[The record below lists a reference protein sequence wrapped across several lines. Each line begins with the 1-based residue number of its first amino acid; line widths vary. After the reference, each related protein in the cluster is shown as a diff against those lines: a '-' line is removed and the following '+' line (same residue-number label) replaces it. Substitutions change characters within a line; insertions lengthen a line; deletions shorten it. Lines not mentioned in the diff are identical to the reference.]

1 MRKLTVLWI
10 EDDSSY
16 PESMHLRVK
25 KELASLDLEFDKPIV
40 LTDGEYVWETV
51 RDYQPDIIFIDHN
64 LEDVKVN
71 GANLIIVIRF
81 HNNETPIIYYSS
93 EMSDKLMKLVEK
105 EHKVHTALRQDL
117 HSDLIRIISQE
128 FAIRT

>member
-25 KELASLDLEFDKPIV
+25 KELASLDLEFDNPIV
-40 LTDGEYVWETV
+40 LTDGEFVWETV
-51 RDYQPDIIFIDHN
+51 RDHQPDIIFVDHN

-128 FAIRT
+128 FTIRT